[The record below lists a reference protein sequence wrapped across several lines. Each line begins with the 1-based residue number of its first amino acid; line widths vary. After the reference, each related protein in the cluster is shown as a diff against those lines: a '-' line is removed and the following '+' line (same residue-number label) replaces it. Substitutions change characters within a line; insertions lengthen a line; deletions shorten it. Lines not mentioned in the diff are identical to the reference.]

1 MMRSFVPFRII
12 LLQEQFTVYIAHDGK
27 TALHILRSRSPQI
40 MLLDL
45 MLPGMDGFEVCRRV
59 RQFSDIPIIM
69 LTAKMMKQIVSS
81 VFYWRRRLCGKAF
94 HVKELIARVNSL
106 LRRAN
111 GEVIQRSRQIHIRDL
126 EIDVDKFYCGAM
138 ETSSI

>member
-1 MMRSFVPFRII
+1 MSIHSI
-12 LLQEQFTVYIAHDGK
+12 LVVDDDEKLCSLLESYFLQEQFTVYIAHDGK

-69 LTAKMMKQIVSS
+69 LTAKDDETD
-81 VFYWRRRLCGKAF
+81 RLVGF
-94 HVKELIARVNSL
+94 SI
-106 LRRAN
+106 
-111 GEVIQRSRQIHIRDL
+111 
-126 EIDVDKFYCGAM
+126 GADDYVAKPF
-138 ETSSI
+138 T

>member
-1 MMRSFVPFRII
+1 MSIHSI
-12 LLQEQFTVYIAHDGK
+12 LVVDDDEKLCSLLESYFLQEQFTVYIAHDGK

-81 VFYWRRRLCGKAF
+81 VFLLAQTTMWQ
-94 HVKELIARVNSL
+94 SL
-106 LRRAN
+106 
-111 GEVIQRSRQIHIRDL
+111 SRER
-126 EIDVDKFYCGAM
+126 IDCPRQ
-138 ETSSI
+138 